1 MSMADELQK
10 LQQLRDSGALSEA
23 EFQHSKE
30 RLLAQQQ
37 AAEAWNQPPVRDPER
52 ETRQWA
58 LFIHLSQLAGFLVP
72 LAGWIIPIVL
82 WQVKKDELPGVD
94 AHGRVVLNWM
104 LSALIYAIA
113 CVPLV
118 FLLIGIPLLIAL
130 GILCVLFPI
139 LGCLKANEGKV
150 WPYPLSIRFFS

>member
-10 LQQLRDSGALSEA
+10 LERLRDSGALSEA
-23 EFQHSKE
+23 EFQQSKE
-30 RLLAQQQ
+30 RLFAQQQ

-52 ETRQWA
+52 EARQWA

-94 AHGRVVLNWM
+94 AHGKVVLNWM
-104 LSALIYAIA
+104 LSALIYLIA

-139 LGCLKANEGKV
+139 LGGLKANEGKV

>member
-23 EFQHSKE
+23 EFQQSKE

-52 ETRQWA
+52 EGRQWA
-58 LFIHLSQLAGFLVP
+58 LFIHLSQLANFIVP
-72 LAGWIIPIVL
+72 LAGWILAIVL
-82 WQVKKDELPGVD
+82 WQVKKDELPAVD
-94 AHGRVVLNWM
+94 AHGKVVLNW
-104 LSALIYAIA
+104 LISALIYGLV
-113 CVPLV
+113 CMPLA
-118 FLLIGIPLLIAL
+118 FILIGIPLLIAL
-130 GILCVLFPI
+130 GILCILFPI
-139 LGCLKANEGKV
+139 LGALKANEGKV